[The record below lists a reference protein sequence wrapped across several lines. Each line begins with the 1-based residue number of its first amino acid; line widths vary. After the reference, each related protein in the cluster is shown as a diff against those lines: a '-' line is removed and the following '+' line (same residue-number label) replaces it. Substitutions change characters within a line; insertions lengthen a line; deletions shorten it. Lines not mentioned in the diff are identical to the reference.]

1 MNTQEQSPT
10 DGIDKLEADGFKF
23 TVMEVKDQR
32 ILRVVVKKNDTSEE
46 NESDEKS
53 ENKKSE

>member
-1 MNTQEQSPT
+1 MNTQEQSPHKR
-10 DGIDKLEADGFKF
+10 DNIEADGFKF
-23 TVMEVKDQR
+23 TIMEVKDQR
-32 ILRVVVKKNDTSEE
+32 ILRVVVKKSDTSEE

>member
-1 MNTQEQSPT
+1 
-10 DGIDKLEADGFKF
+10 
-23 TVMEVKDQR
+23 MEVKDQR

-53 ENKKSE
+53 EDKKSE

>member
-1 MNTQEQSPT
+1 MRDNPYK
-10 DGIDKLEADGFKF
+10 DLPPLERRPD
-23 TVMEVKDQR
+23 VKDQR